1 MSIHIR
7 TIYNQVLHETVG
19 CCIYVCRSMLHV
31 FGTFR
36 RRDIF
41 VYFPWKW
48 RKCVW
53 RPNETH
59 SWDAKKRWERE
70 TLGNGKMVG
79 WIENAVKSTEL
90 VDRKTRAY
98 QILFSI
104 IFKPEWPILGLSE
117 KEKKINS
124 GLIIV
129 ESLSSLSVSVM
140 PSDLVCCIRCFISRE
155 KKEMIEWENMK
166 KKHPVIFFNTQ
177 KIRK

>member
-1 MSIHIR
+1 MKQSGAVYR
-7 TIYNQVLHETVG
+7 CAGPCYMFLAPFSAET
-19 CCIYVCRSMLHV
+19 
-31 FGTFR
+31 
-36 RRDIF
+36 F

-59 SWDAKKRWERE
+59 SWDAKKKKVRERE

-98 QILFSI
+98 QIFFSI
-104 IFKPEWPILGLSE
+104 IFKPEWPILDLSE

-124 GLIIV
+124 SLIIV

-155 KKEMIEWENMK
+155 KKKRWLSEKTWK
-166 KKHPVIFFNTQ
+166 KTSCNIF
-177 KIRK
+177 

>member
-1 MSIHIR
+1 MKQSGAVYTCAGPCYMFLAPFSAETFLCISLENEENVFEDQMKHIPEM
-7 TIYNQVLHETVG
+7 Q
-19 CCIYVCRSMLHV
+19 
-31 FGTFR
+31 
-36 RRDIF
+36 
-41 VYFPWKW
+41 
-48 RKCVW
+48 
-53 RPNETH
+53 
-59 SWDAKKRWERE
+59 KKRWERE

-129 ESLSSLSVSVM
+129 DSLSSLSVSVM
-140 PSDLVCCIRCFISRE
+140 ASDLVCCIRCFISRE
-155 KKEMIEWENMK
+155 KKRDDWVRKHEK
-166 KKHPVIFFNTQ
+166 KNIL
-177 KIRK
+177 